1 MPSAQT
7 QRGAMSVDEET
18 SDHVA
23 ECPVGYTAVNGQTCY
38 LPTGWPV
45 TVRDDGGTS
54 EKMTKKFGTGMTI

>member
-1 MPSAQT
+1 MN
-7 QRGAMSVDEET
+7 VDEET